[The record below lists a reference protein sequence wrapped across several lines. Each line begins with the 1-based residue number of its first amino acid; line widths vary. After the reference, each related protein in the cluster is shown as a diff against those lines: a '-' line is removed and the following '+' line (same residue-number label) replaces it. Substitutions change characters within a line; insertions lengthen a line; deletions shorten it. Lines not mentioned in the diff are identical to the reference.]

1 MKNKMKTAVVE
12 KNSLS
17 LYIYKYRHTH
27 TQQEFPIVLKYGN
40 DIAHLHNIM

>member
-1 MKNKMKTAVVE
+1 MRNKMKTAVVE
-12 KNSLS
+12 KNE
-17 LYIYKYRHTH
+17 TH